1 MIDKRITPII
11 APTTTPVVTLVFDAE
26 AGRGGGGGV
35 AVGLVLA
42 RVVLLAALKLL
53 AVVVLLAAL
62 KLLAVVVPFAVLM
75 PLAVLVLLAVLVDVG
90 RFEKSIEAALG
101 SMDAALSMT
110 LEQMEAISAV

>member
-42 RVVLLAALKLL
+42 R
-53 AVVVLLAAL
+53 VVLLAAL